1 MKTAIGIVLGIISLT
16 GLAVLLFVT
25 VIATAIVWKRWYE
38 IDKERERDMAETTVE
53 PVEER
58 EQ

>member
-1 MKTAIGIVLGIISLT
+1 MRTTIGIILGIISLA
-16 GLAVLLFVT
+16 GLAVLLFVL

-38 IDKERERDMAETTVE
+38 IDGERELEMAETTVE